1 MASPRPDHAP
11 PMSDTRHRLL
21 VGVLVVGSCAALY
34 AGVRATDTG
43 DKGPVTVSG
52 RPDVVE
58 HLVPGEG
65 DEVIRQAELGIDLA
79 PGYEGALVVNG
90 VPIPTEELRLVPEQ
104 NQVFFTPGEDKAV
117 DRLRAGPNCVQALVW
132 RSSEGRG
139 TANDTSFT
147 WCFEAL

>member
-1 MASPRPDHAP
+1 
-11 PMSDTRHRLL
+11 MSEGRYRLL
-21 VGVLVVGSCAALY
+21 IAVLVVGAFAALY

-43 DKGPVTVSG
+43 QDDPVS
-52 RPDVVE
+52 PDVVE

-90 VPIPTEELRLVPEQ
+90 LEIPTDELRLVPEQ
-104 NQVFFTPGEDKAV
+104 NQVFFTPGEGKAV
-117 DRLRAGPNCVQALVW
+117 EELHAGPNCVEAVVW
-132 RSSEGRG
+132 RSSQGRG
-139 TANDTSFT
+139 TANDKSIP

>member
-1 MASPRPDHAP
+1 MAEPV
-11 PMSDTRHRLL
+11 HRLRL
-21 VGVLVVGSCAALY
+21 SNGQFRLLIAALVVGAIAALY

-43 DKGPVTVSG
+43 GNDPVTVSG

-58 HLVPGEG
+58 HLIPGSG

-90 VPIPTEELRLVPEQ
+90 VEIPTDELRLVPEQ
-104 NQVFFTPGEDKAV
+104 NQVFFTPGAGKAV
-117 DRLRAGPNCVQALVW
+117 AKLNAGPNCAMAIVW
-132 RSSEGRG
+132 KASAGRG
-139 TANDTSFT
+139 TAGDQSFS